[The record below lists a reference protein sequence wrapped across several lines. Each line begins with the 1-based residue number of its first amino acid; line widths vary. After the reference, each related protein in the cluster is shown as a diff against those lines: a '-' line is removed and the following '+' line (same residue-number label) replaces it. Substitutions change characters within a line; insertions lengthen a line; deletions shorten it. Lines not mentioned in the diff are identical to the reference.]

1 MKLKHYKFNLCI
13 HAKSLFVYTVQK
25 SGNQFVINNTLLY
38 LSSYWAS
45 VFIFFP
51 PSSYDQLF
59 TLFPSPRDHLSE
71 QEQEYVDSDR
81 SSSTLRGSFFVC
93 CSLLDDDQLRRLS
106 CFGFSFLS
114 YLQRVPFLPFFFFFP
129 LLFPSSHIS

>member
-1 MKLKHYKFNLCI
+1 MQ
-13 HAKSLFVYTVQK
+13 SLFVYTVQK

-51 PSSYDQLF
+51 SSSYDQLF

-114 YLQRVPFLPFFFFFP
+114 YLQRVPFLPFFSLLPALVPFFSHFLT
-129 LLFPSSHIS
+129 LLFPLFLESTL